1 MEHLFGFAVL
11 VFEVLG
17 VLVML
22 AGIPIALIVAIVTWR
37 RTRTSLEVVSSLR
50 RSIGLAI
57 LLGLELLVAGDI
69 VKSLTAPG
77 LEDVLVLGIIVVIRT
92 VLSFALQIEIEGT
105 LPWRRALTT
114 TAPQLIARSLKAP
127 TNEAPTNATAD

>member
-1 MEHLFGFAVL
+1 MHALFDVAVA

-22 AGIPIALIVAIVTWR
+22 AGIPIAIVASIRTWMR
-37 RTRTSLEVVSSLR
+37 KRTSIDVVSSLR

-57 LLGLELLVAGDI
+57 LLGLELLVAADI
-69 VKSLTAPG
+69 VKTLTAPG
-77 LEDVLVLGIIVVIRT
+77 IEDVLVLGIIVVIRT

-114 TAPQLIARSLKAP
+114 TAPQLIARTVKDL
-127 TNEAPTNATAD
+127 D

>member
-1 MEHLFGFAVL
+1 MHALFDVAVA

-22 AGIPIALIVAIVTWR
+22 AGIPIAIVASIRTWM
-37 RTRTSLEVVSSLR
+37 RTRASIDVVSSLR

-57 LLGLELLVAGDI
+57 LLGLELLVAADI
-69 VKSLTAPG
+69 VKTLTAPG
-77 LEDVLVLGIIVVIRT
+77 IEDVLVLGIIVVIRT

-105 LPWRRALTT
+105 LPWRRALAT
-114 TAPQLIARSLKAP
+114 TAPQLIARSMR
-127 TNEAPTNATAD
+127 EGRDADV

>member
-1 MEHLFGFAVL
+1 MEPLFEIAVHT
-11 VFEVLG
+11 FEVIG

-22 AGIPIALIVAIVTWR
+22 AGIPIALVAAIRAWR
-37 RTRTSLEVVSSLR
+37 RHRTAIEVVSSLR

-57 LLGLELLVAGDI
+57 LLGLELLVAADI
-69 VKSLTAPG
+69 VKTLTAPG
-77 LEDVLVLGIIVVIRT
+77 IEDVLVLAIIVVIRT

-114 TAPQLIARSLKAP
+114 TAPQLIARSLRGDEDA
-127 TNEAPTNATAD
+127 AV

>member
-1 MEHLFGFAVL
+1 MHALFDVAVA

-22 AGIPIALIVAIVTWR
+22 AGIPIAVIAVVVTWR
-37 RTRTSLEVVSSLR
+37 RSRTWMSVVSSLR

-57 LLGLELLVAGDI
+57 LLGLELLVAADI
-69 VKSLTAPG
+69 VKTLTAPG
-77 LEDVLVLGIIVVIRT
+77 IEDVLVLGIIVVIRT

-105 LPWRRALTT
+105 LPWRRAVLT
-114 TAPQLIARSLKAP
+114 TAPQLIARSMRDGRDA
-127 TNEAPTNATAD
+127 EAGADD